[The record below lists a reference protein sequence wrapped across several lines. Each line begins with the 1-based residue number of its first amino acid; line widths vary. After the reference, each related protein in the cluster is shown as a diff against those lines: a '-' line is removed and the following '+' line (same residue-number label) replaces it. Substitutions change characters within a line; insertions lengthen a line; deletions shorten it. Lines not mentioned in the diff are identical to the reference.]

1 MSSDADESPDAEF
14 RHDDDGGP
22 DPEADHG
29 HGRGGMGEAVKRKED
44 RRFIT
49 GHGNYVDDVK
59 KDGMLHCEIVRSNYG
74 HARIE
79 NIDTER
85 AEAVDGVVA
94 VLTAEDLAA
103 YDLATMPTLM
113 DDTQEVLVKDK
124 VKFQSQEVA
133 AVIATDR
140 YTAKDGAD
148 KVDVTYDSLDAVT
161 DAGEAMQDDAPVV
174 REDLDQ
180 DDNHIFTW
188 ETGDEEATKAAFD
201 DADAVVEEDM
211 FYQRLHPAPIET
223 CGCVADWDEDNE
235 QMTVH
240 MTSQA
245 PHAHRT
251 LFSMV
256 SGIPE
261 HKVRIVSPDVG
272 GGFGNKVPIYPG
284 YVVAAAASYVLET
297 PVKWVEERSENVQ
310 TTSFARDYDMTGRL
324 AATDDGEITAVD
336 VDVIANHGA
345 YNAAAQPSK
354 FPAGFFKIFTGSY
367 DIDTAYGE
375 LDAYYTNTAPGGIA
389 YRCSFR
395 VTEAVY
401 LIERLVD
408 VLAQELDMDPAEIR
422 RKNFIPKESFPY
434 ESATGWTYDSGDYER
449 ALDKALESVEYESL
463 REEQRERIENDDRK
477 LLGIGLST
485 FTEIVGAGPGKQC
498 DIAGIEMFDSAE
510 IRVHPTGKATV
521 RIGVQT
527 QGQGHETTF
536 AQIVAEE
543 LGLDVQDVE
552 VEHGDTDTEPYG
564 LGTYAS
570 RSTPVGGAATAV
582 AARKV
587 RDKARSIA
595 ANELEVAEEDV
606 VWDRETGAF
615 NVQGAPDRTIT
626 VEEVAGASYMNSP
639 ADEEPGLEAVN
650 YYHPPNMTYPFG
662 AYVCVVEI
670 DRETGE
676 TEIRQFYALDDCGN
690 RINPMIVE
698 GQVHGGLAQGIGTA
712 MLEEVTY
719 DENGNVT
726 AGDFMNYLLPT
737 SMEIPEMDT
746 DYTVTPSP
754 HHPIG
759 AKGVGE
765 SPTVGSPPAIVNAVV
780 DAMAHGG
787 VTHVDMPMTADR
799 VWEAL
804 DGAGLTQ
811 DPAERI
817 GLELDLGGDDEGEEA
832 ASD

>member
-1 MSSDADESPDAEF
+1 MSSDSQKPDAEY
-14 RHDDDGGP
+14 REDDDGGP
-22 DPEADHG
+22 DPEKHGG
-29 HGRGGMGEAVKRKED
+29 HGRGGMGEDVKRKED

-49 GHGNYVDDVK
+49 GQGNYVDDVK
-59 KDGMLHCEIVRSNYG
+59 KDGMLHCEVVRSPHA
-74 HARIE
+74 HARVT
-79 NIDTER
+79 NIKTER
-85 AEAVDGVVA
+85 AENTDGVVA
-94 VLTAEDLAA
+94 VLTAEDLEA

-113 DDTQEVLVKDK
+113 DDTQEVLVRDK

-133 AVIATDR
+133 AVIAEDR
-140 YTAKDGAD
+140 YVAKDGAE
-148 KVDVTYDSLDAVT
+148 KVEVRYDTVDPVVDAET
-161 DAGEAMQDDAPVV
+161 AKAADAPVV
-174 REDLDQ
+174 REDIDQ
-180 DDNHIFTW
+180 ESNHIFTW
-188 ETGDEEATKAAFD
+188 ETGDEDATEAAFEE
-201 DADAVVEEDM
+201 ADVTVEEDM
-211 FYQRLHPAPIET
+211 YYQRLHPAPIET
-223 CGCVADWDEDNE
+223 CGCVADWDGDNE
-235 QMTVH
+235 KMTVH

-284 YVVAAAASYVLET
+284 YVISAAASYVLEQ
-297 PVKWVEERSENVQ
+297 PVKWIEERSENVQ
-310 TTSFARDYDMTGRL
+310 TTSFARDYDMTGRV
-324 AATDDGEITAVD
+324 AATEDGEIKAVD
-336 VDVIANHGA
+336 VDVLANHGA

-367 DIDTAYGE
+367 DIDAAYGE
-375 LDAYYTNTAPGGIA
+375 LEAYYTNTAPGGIA

-401 LIERLVD
+401 LIERLVK
-408 VLAQELDMDPAEIR
+408 VLAQELDMDPAEVR
-422 RKNFIPKESFPY
+422 RKNFIPKEEFPY
-434 ESATGWTYDSGDYER
+434 ESTTGWTYDSGDYER
-449 ALDKALESVEYESL
+449 ALDKALASTDYHDL
-463 REEQRERIENDDRK
+463 REEQQRRIEADDDK

-510 IRVHPTGKATV
+510 IRLHPTGKATV

-543 LGLDVQDVE
+543 LGLDVDDVQ

-587 RDKARSIA
+587 REKALSIA

-606 VWDRETGAF
+606 VWDRETGQ
-615 NVQGAPDRTIT
+615 VH
-626 VEEVAGASYMNSP
+626 VEGVPEQSLSIAEIAGASYMNSP
-639 ADEEPGLEAVN
+639 PDEEPGLEAVN
-650 YYHPPNMTYPFG
+650 YYDPPNMTFPFG
-662 AYVCVVEI
+662 AYVCVVEV

-676 TEIRQFYALDDCGN
+676 VDIRTFYALDDCGN
-690 RINPMIVE
+690 RINPMVVE

-712 MLEEVTY
+712 MLEHVSY
-719 DENGNVT
+719 DDNGNVT

-780 DAMAHGG
+780 DAMEHAG
-787 VTHVDMPMTADR
+787 VSHVDMPMTPDR
-799 VWEAL
+799 VWKKL
-804 DGAGLTQ
+804 DEAGLST
-811 DPAERI
+811 DPADR
-817 GLELDLGGDDEGEEA
+817 LELDLDGEEEA
-832 ASD
+832 AGD

>member
-1 MSSDADESPDAEF
+1 MSSDSQKPDAEY
-14 RHDDDGGP
+14 REDDDGGP
-22 DPEADHG
+22 DPEKHGG
-29 HGRGGMGEAVKRKED
+29 HGRGGMGEDVKRKED

-49 GHGNYVDDVK
+49 GRGNYVDDVK
-59 KDGMLHCEIVRSNYG
+59 KDGMLHCEVVRSPHA
-74 HARIE
+74 HARVT
-79 NIDTER
+79 NIRTER
-85 AEAVDGVVA
+85 AENTDGVVA
-94 VLTAEDLAA
+94 VLTAEDLEA

-113 DDTQEVLVKDK
+113 DDTQEVLVRDK

-133 AVIATDR
+133 AVIAEDR
-140 YTAKDGAD
+140 YVAKDGAE
-148 KVDVTYDSLDAVT
+148 KVEVRYDTVDPVVDAEK
-161 DAGEAMQDDAPVV
+161 AKQEDAPVV
-174 REDLDQ
+174 REDIDQ
-180 DDNHIFTW
+180 ESNHIFTW
-188 ETGDEEATKAAFD
+188 ETGDEDATEAAFEE
-201 DADAVVEEDM
+201 ADVTVEEDM
-211 FYQRLHPAPIET
+211 YYQRLHPAPIET
-223 CGCVADWDEDNE
+223 CGCVADWDGDNE
-235 QMTVH
+235 KMTVH

-284 YVVAAAASYVLET
+284 YVISAAASYVLEQ
-297 PVKWVEERSENVQ
+297 PVKWIEERSENVQ
-310 TTSFARDYDMTGRL
+310 TTSFARDYDMTGRV
-324 AATDDGEITAVD
+324 AATEDGEIKAVD
-336 VDVIANHGA
+336 VDVLANHGA

-367 DIDTAYGE
+367 DIDAAYGE

-401 LIERLVD
+401 LIERLVK
-408 VLAQELDMDPAEIR
+408 VLAQELDMDPAEVR
-422 RKNFIPKESFPY
+422 RKNFIPKEEFPY
-434 ESATGWTYDSGDYER
+434 ESTTGWTYDSGDYER
-449 ALDKALESVEYESL
+449 ALDKAIESTNYHEL
-463 REEQRERIENDDRK
+463 REEQQRRIEADDDT

-510 IRVHPTGKATV
+510 IRLHPTGKATV

-543 LGLDVQDVE
+543 LGLDVADVQ

-587 RDKARSIA
+587 REKAKSIA

-606 VWDRETGAF
+606 VWDRETGQ
-615 NVQGAPDRTIT
+615 VH
-626 VEEVAGASYMNSP
+626 VEGVPEQSLSIAEIAGASYMNSP
-639 ADEEPGLEAVN
+639 PDEEPGLEAVN
-650 YYHPPNMTYPFG
+650 YYDPPNMTFPFG
-662 AYVCVVEI
+662 AYICVVEV

-676 TEIRQFYALDDCGN
+676 VDIRTFYALDDCGN
-690 RINPMIVE
+690 RINPMVVE

-712 MLEEVTY
+712 MLEHVSY
-719 DENGNVT
+719 DDNGNVT

-780 DAMAHGG
+780 DAMEHAG
-787 VTHVDMPMTADR
+787 VSHVDMPMTPDR
-799 VWEAL
+799 VWEKL
-804 DGAGLTQ
+804 DEAGLST
-811 DPAERI
+811 DPADR
-817 GLELDLGGDDEGEEA
+817 LELDLDGEEEA
-832 ASD
+832 AGD